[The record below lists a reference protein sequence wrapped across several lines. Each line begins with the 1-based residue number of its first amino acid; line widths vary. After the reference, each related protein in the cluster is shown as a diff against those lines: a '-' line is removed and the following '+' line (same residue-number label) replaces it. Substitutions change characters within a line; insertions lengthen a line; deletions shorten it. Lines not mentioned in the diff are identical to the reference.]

1 MYDEAVGV
9 ASFRKMDVAH
19 RVGRV
24 LEGEGIPYL
33 VRANDFAADPQ
44 TVGATI
50 FVASDVAERA
60 REVLIAIKNGE
71 PLH

>member
-9 ASFRKMDVAH
+9 ASFRKMDVAR

-24 LEGEGIPYL
+24 LEGEGIPHL
-33 VRANDFAADPQ
+33 VRADEMTPDPQ
-44 TVGATI
+44 AVGATI
-50 FVASDVAERA
+50 FVASDIAERA